1 MEGFLHGVLAESS
14 ATSPLRLRL
23 SPSPSSSVTLL
34 DTSRVKTR
42 RSTIMSDSLYGAP
55 RPKST
60 SKSDAPSASNLAFTT
75 TLSSLISQ
83 DTKGSSS
90 TTSSR
95 GGRPRPSRTSKS
107 DIFTQH
113 NKGAQ
118 KRAAA
123 DLRDDAQGVFQQ
135 HQRSEDIGGVD
146 AAALHRSKR
155 RMQEKARVYEEL
167 KSGAYLA
174 ADSDEEDDGGA
185 DAYLARLR
193 RKEREGLVDFDQK
206 WADAEREKGSG
217 SDDDGDGDE
226 GDGENASVVSYED
239 ELGRTRRG
247 TRAEAA
253 RAARVKA
260 EEDGERSNMQERWR
274 PSRPENLI
282 YGETIQA
289 EAFNP
294 SAAAA
299 SQMSYLATRRDRS
312 PTPPGETHYDADAEV
327 RNRGTGFYAF
337 SKDENVRRQQMEE
350 LVSARDETQR
360 EREARQKRR
369 AEREQVKDERRKKI
383 GELRSKRRAEMFLAD
398 LGDVGDWSGLTPV
411 ETDA

>member
-1 MEGFLHGVLAESS
+1 
-14 ATSPLRLRL
+14 
-23 SPSPSSSVTLL
+23 
-34 DTSRVKTR
+34 
-42 RSTIMSDSLYGAP
+42 MSDSLYGAP

-83 DTKGSSS
+83 DTKGSS
-90 TTSSR
+90 R
-95 GGRPRPSRTSKS
+95 GGRPRPARTGKS
-107 DIFTQH
+107 DIFAQH

-123 DLRDDAQGVFQQ
+123 DLRDDEHGVFQQ
-135 HQRSEDIGGVD
+135 HQRTADIGGVD

-174 ADSDEEDDGGA
+174 ADSDDDDDVYKGGGEAGGA

-193 RKEREGLVDFDQK
+193 RKEREGLVDFDRK
-206 WADAEREKGSG
+206 WADAERAKGSG
-217 SDDDGDGDE
+217 SDEEEDGDE
-226 GDGENASVVSYED
+226 EDDENASVVSYED

-260 EEDGERSNMQERWR
+260 EESGERSNMQERWR

-282 YGETIQA
+282 YGETVQA

-312 PTPPGETHYDADAEV
+312 ATPPGESHYDADAEV

-369 AEREQVKDERRKKI
+369 AEREQIKDERRKKI
-383 GELRSKRRAEMFLAD
+383 GELRSKRRAEMFLAG
-398 LGDVGDWSGLTPV
+398 LGNVGDWSGSTPV
-411 ETDA
+411 EADA